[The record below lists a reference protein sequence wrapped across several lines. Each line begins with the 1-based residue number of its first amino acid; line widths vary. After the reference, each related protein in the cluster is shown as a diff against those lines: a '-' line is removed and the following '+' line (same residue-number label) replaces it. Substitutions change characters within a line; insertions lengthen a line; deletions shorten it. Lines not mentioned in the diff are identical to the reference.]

1 MTDSPHGLFHDD
13 HVRDRGTPSNVASVG
28 WGASLAAVLIV
39 AAIALAALKLSAFDT
54 PDMPSLIPMDQ
65 PAVHSNFTA

>member
-1 MTDSPHGLFHDD
+1 MTDSTHGLFRDD
-13 HVRDRGTPSNVASVG
+13 SVRDSGSLNNVASVG

-39 AAIALAALKLSAFDT
+39 AAIALAALKLSTFDA